1 MVSLPSM
8 LDINN
13 IIGKSING
21 FIEDLVSSS
30 PDLQD
35 KLNNISPTSFSI
47 KISDFAWKISY
58 FVVLIINDTKDKI
71 IIL

>member
-35 KLNNISPTSFSI
+35 KLNNISPISFSI
-47 KISDFAWKISY
+47 KISDFAPIYIEIAK
-58 FVVLIINDTKDKI
+58 K
-71 IIL
+71 